1 VEAKAKE
8 LGRELKDM
16 TLEEMD
22 RYWCEAKQGE

>member
-8 LGRELKDM
+8 LGKELKDM

-22 RYWCEAKQGE
+22 RYWNEAKLSE